1 MRKHL
6 HWVMAASLGLSSA
19 AFLGCDRTA
28 SNTST
33 GTPSGSTSGTARS
46 DASQDS
52 KIINNKSDAAKTA
65 GSMIPGD
72 QIGTADLTKIYGVL
86 GNIAEDA
93 LDKGNFDK
101 LVSNLAAPD
110 QDRIGKKFANQTF
123 ADLDGRVDQLQKDF
137 KSKYNDNFNLNE
149 SKVFENWAKV
159 QKTGETSDKTM
170 VNVMLPASHG
180 LPALTIPMVKD
191 HEAFRVD
198 IPDQVNGDQLKQGL
212 QDHLT
217 EVDNMKD
224 QWPTDKLDAQRAI
237 VHHVFMAVL
246 NKPVQK

>member
-33 GTPSGSTSGTARS
+33 GTPSGTNSGTARS

-93 LDKGNFDK
+93 MDKGNFDK
-101 LVSNLAAPD
+101 LVSNLSAPD
-110 QDRIGKKFANQTF
+110 QDRIGKQFANQTF
-123 ADLDGRVDQLQKDF
+123 PDLDGRIDQLQKDF
-137 KSKYNDNFNLNE
+137 
-149 SKVFENWAKV
+149 
-159 QKTGETSDKTM
+159 
-170 VNVMLPASHG
+170 
-180 LPALTIPMVKD
+180 
-191 HEAFRVD
+191 
-198 IPDQVNGDQLKQGL
+198 
-212 QDHLT
+212 
-217 EVDNMKD
+217 
-224 QWPTDKLDAQRAI
+224 
-237 VHHVFMAVL
+237 
-246 NKPVQK
+246 

>member
-6 HWVMAASLGLSSA
+6 HWILTASLGITST
-19 AFLGCDRTA
+19 AFLGCEK
-28 SNTST
+28 SNT
-33 GTPSGSTSGTARS
+33 GSPQSSNTARTNS
-46 DASQDS
+46 AEDS
-52 KIINNKSDAAKTA
+52 KIINNKADAAKTA

-72 QIGTADLTKIYGVL
+72 QIGAADLTKIYGVL

-93 LDKGNFDK
+93 MDKGNFDK
-101 LVSNLAAPD
+101 LVSNLSAPD

-123 ADLDGRVDQLQKDF
+123 ADLDGRIDSLQKDF
-137 KSKYNDNFNLNE
+137 KAKYNDNFSLNE

-180 LPALTIPMVKD
+180 LPELTIPMIKD

-198 IPDQVNGDQLKQGL
+198 APDQVTGDQLKQNL
-212 QDHLT
+212 QNHLT

-224 QWPTDKLDAQRAI
+224 QWPTNKLDAERAI
-237 VHHVFMAVL
+237 VHHVFMAVM